1 MLGFFDSGVGG
12 TTIWKEVN
20 QILPNESTI
29 FLADSKNT
37 PYGTKTKQEIIDL
50 CRKNTDFLLQHNAK
64 MIIVA
69 CNTATTN
76 AIDFLREHYSVP
88 FVGIE
93 PAIKPASLQT
103 KTKKIGVLATKGTLA
118 SELFHKTKG
127 VFATEKGV
135 EIISQ
140 QGDGLVELI
149 EENKIDTPEMRFLLQ
164 KYLAPMVE
172 ANVDYIVLGCTH
184 YPYLRQMIESLIPEN
199 VIVMD
204 SGRAVAQRVKY
215 LLEEKNLFQKENE
228 PVKHTWVSTKNI
240 EILKKFAPVQLDNFQ
255 FVNLQ
260 M

>member
-29 FLADSKNT
+29 FLADSKNA

-164 KYLAPMVE
+164 KYLTPMVE

-184 YPYLRQMIESLIPEN
+184 YPYLRQMIESLIPKN

-204 SGRAVAQRVKY
+204 SGRAVAQRVKH

-228 PVKHTWVSTKNI
+228 SVKHTWISTKNI
-240 EILKKFAPVQLDNFQ
+240 EILKKFVPVQLDNFQ

>member
-12 TTIWKEVN
+12 TTICKEVN

-29 FLADSKNT
+29 FLADSKNA

-50 CRKNTDFLLQHNAK
+50 CRKNTDFLLRHNAK

-103 KTKKIGVLATKGTLA
+103 KTKKIGVLATRGTLA

-127 VFATEKGV
+127 VFATQKGV

-149 EENKIDTPEMRFLLQ
+149 EENKINTPEMRFLLQ
-164 KYLAPMVE
+164 KYLIPMVQ

-184 YPYLRQMIESLIPEN
+184 YPYLRQMIESLIPKN
-199 VIVMD
+199 IIIMD

-215 LLEEKNLFQKENE
+215 LLEEKKLFQKEKE
-228 PVKHTWVSTKNI
+228 PVKHIWVSTKNI
-240 EILKKFAPVQLDNFQ
+240 EILKAFAPVQLDNFQ

>member
-29 FLADSKNT
+29 FLADSKNA

-50 CRKNTDFLLQHNAK
+50 CRKNTDFLLQHHTK

-103 KTKKIGVLATKGTLA
+103 KTKKIGVLATRGTLA

-149 EENKIDTPEMRFLLQ
+149 EENKIDTPEMCFLLQ
-164 KYLAPMVE
+164 KYLTPMVQ

-199 VIVMD
+199 IIVMD
-204 SGRAVAQRVKY
+204 SGRAVAQRVRH

-240 EILKKFAPVQLDNFQ
+240 EILKKFAPVQLENFQ